1 MKRLL
6 SDPAWL
12 RLFSL
17 YEKAYK
23 TVTLA
28 FLASYSIEKKN
39 IYNKL
44 DFKIHF
50 YAFGSYHC
58 FPMHKFVKAMG
69 LYTREEMEDPA
80 FDALHFF
87 RSFVFLVV

>member
-6 SDPAWL
+6 ADPAWL
-12 RLFSL
+12 RLFSV

-39 IYNKL
+39 ISNKL

-50 YAFGSYHC
+50 YAFGKYHC
-58 FPMHKFVKAMG
+58 FPMRKFVKAMG
-69 LYTREEMEDPA
+69 LYTREEIPG
-80 FDALHFF
+80 L
-87 RSFVFLVV
+87 